1 MATLPRFTA
10 RSRTV
15 SVAPFFCPSC
25 GGDRLGQVRSGRA
38 WLRLGPVPLLPGR
51 IVARHVACATCGE
64 HHPVAVLDVLT
75 TAALHGALEDAAY
88 VLTVMTVATGD
99 REDRA
104 LRRRAVQHV
113 RTVQPAYDQFSLD
126 RDLASVDPSAAE
138 RYVAGLTATLAAE
151 GKERLVADLV
161 RVALAGGTV
170 TVEQRWLFES
180 VATTLGLS
188 ALHLTGIISGVA
200 AAVEPPADDVADRP

>member
-1 MATLPRFTA
+1 
-10 RSRTV
+10 V
-15 SVAPFFCPSC
+15 
-25 GGDRLGQVRSGRA
+25 D
-38 WLRLGPVPLLPGR
+38 
-51 IVARHVACATCGE
+51 
-64 HHPVAVLDVLT
+64 AV
-75 TAALHGALEDAAY
+75 H
-88 VLTVMTVATGD
+88 VLTVMIVLTGD
-99 REDRA
+99 AEDRS

-113 RTVQPAYDQFSLD
+113 RTVRPAYDQFALD
-126 RDLASVDPSAAE
+126 HDLAAVAPALAE
-138 RYVAGLTATLAAE
+138 RYVIGLGPSLALE

-170 TVEQRWLFES
+170 TVEQRWLLES